1 MDRAKVEDVV
11 KEERILK
18 FHKILF
24 KLSSKWFSFITNISL
39 KIQCAYVS
47 VFSFS
52 VPNAV
57 INVSE
62 YLK

>member
-11 KEERILK
+11 KERILE

-24 KLSSKWFSFITNISL
+24 KLLSSKWFSFITNISL

-62 YLK
+62 YLI